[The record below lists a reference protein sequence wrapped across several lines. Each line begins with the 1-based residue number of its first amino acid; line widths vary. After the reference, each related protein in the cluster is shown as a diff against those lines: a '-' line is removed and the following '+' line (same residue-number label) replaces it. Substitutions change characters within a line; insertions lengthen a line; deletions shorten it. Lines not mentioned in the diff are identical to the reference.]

1 MLLKRSFL
9 LIESLPIFYG
19 SRSRS
24 PSRRKNNLEPV
35 KNIAYHCS
43 QPKRSYAA
51 VRNVLSHASLT
62 SEATYKNP
70 YRKVKPPQAGG
81 LWKAFSV
88 LWIRR
93 LFLADEVEKC
103 DNYRY

>member
-1 MLLKRSFL
+1 MLVKRSFL

-62 SEATYKNP
+62 SEATYKVCKTSDW
-70 YRKVKPPQAGG
+70 RIVKGIFRVVDPDTFFG
-81 LWKAFSV
+81 
-88 LWIRR
+88 R
-93 LFLADEVEKC
+93 
-103 DNYRY
+103 